1 MEMATTAT
9 GAPEQRESREQD
21 KAGKSQIV
29 VVDLDEPQSP
39 VAVKRLRKGKGKL
52 FNHVERIVKDLV
64 DDGTVKFSFTVT
76 RDDPSKAA
84 DCIVRTRAADG
95 DEAGRRE
102 VLVPAGGA
110 QRTVDTLVHTSKRA
124 VIVEV
129 YGCSYQVPPY
139 LKNG

>member
-1 MEMATTAT
+1 MATTAT

-64 DDGTVKFSFTVT
+64 DDGTVKASAQPVGLWAFGPERPSNQRRA
-76 RDDPSKAA
+76 RDMRGRAEPDGSENRLRSVA
-84 DCIVRTRAADG
+84 IVA
-95 DEAGRRE
+95 
-102 VLVPAGGA
+102 L
-110 QRTVDTLVHTSKRA
+110 SA
-124 VIVEV
+124 V
-129 YGCSYQVPPY
+129 
-139 LKNG
+139 